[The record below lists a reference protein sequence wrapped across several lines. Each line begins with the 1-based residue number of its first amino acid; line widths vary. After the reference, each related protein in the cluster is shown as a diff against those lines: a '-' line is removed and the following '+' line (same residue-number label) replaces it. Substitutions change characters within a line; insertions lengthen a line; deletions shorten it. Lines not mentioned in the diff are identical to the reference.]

1 MDTLTKMCED
11 FPYRD
16 DDFDKCFNEFD
27 TDGNGTIDKEEMLIF
42 IKKIAGISCWEPTT
56 PQSVSMRLILSGDA
70 THNLSQKAA
79 CSDSK

>member
-42 IKKIAGISCWEPTT
+42 IKKIAGISC
-56 PQSVSMRLILSGDA
+56 
-70 THNLSQKAA
+70 
-79 CSDSK
+79 